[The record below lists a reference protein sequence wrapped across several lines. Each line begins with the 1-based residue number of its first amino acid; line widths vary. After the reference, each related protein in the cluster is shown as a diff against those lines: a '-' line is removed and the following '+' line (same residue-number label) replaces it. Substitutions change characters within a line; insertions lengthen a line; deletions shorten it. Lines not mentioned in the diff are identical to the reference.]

1 MYRYENGLIIG
12 RFQSFHKGHEH
23 IINTAL
29 SLCKNVFIYIGSSQ
43 ESETEHNPFTYVFRK
58 TIIEKCFSEEIKNKR
73 IVIAPLKDAGIGD
86 NSDWGD
92 YVVKN
97 FEKDF
102 NTIPNVIISG
112 EEAQRIAWFS
122 KSQPIDTVYVP
133 KILNISA
140 TKLREAILENNF
152 EYWKQYTND
161 KIWDKFIKMR
171 KIILEIR
178 RNKK

>member
-1 MYRYENGLIIG
+1 MSIKKYNAFLHIVECGSITTAAKKLG
-12 RFQSFHKGHEH
+12 PTQSRLTQLLH
-23 IINTAL
+23 AL
-29 SLCKNVFIYIGSSQ
+29 
-43 ESETEHNPFTYVFRK
+43 
-58 TIIEKCFSEEIKNKR
+58 
-73 IVIAPLKDAGIGD
+73 
-86 NSDWGD
+86 
-92 YVVKN
+92 
-97 FEKDF
+97 EKDF
-102 NTIPNVIISG
+102 NTVPNVIISG

-161 KIWDKFIKMR
+161 KIWDQFIKMR